1 MKRMSEVFELP
12 VSSGDRGY
20 YADDVFQAGGNGEWC
35 STFCTDEQAQ
45 HAAQAINH
53 VDALADALAAC
64 ADILGEMEATE
75 DVSDTER
82 AYYQAVEALAA
93 YRGDK

>member
-1 MKRMSEVFELP
+1 MKRMSEVFKLP

-45 HAAQAINH
+45 HAAHAINH
-53 VDALADALAAC
+53 VDALADALSALIKMV
-64 ADILGEMEATE
+64 DDKE
-75 DVSDTER
+75 DVDMFRNS
-82 AYYQAVEALAA
+82 AYKESVQALAA

>member
-45 HAAQAINH
+45 HAAYAISH
-53 VDALADALAAC
+53 VDALVDALEAMIDMYC
-64 ADILGEMEATE
+64 AGNLPNKATL
-75 DVSDTER
+75 DASS
-82 AYYQAVEALAA
+82 ALAA

>member
-20 YADDVFQAGGNGEWC
+20 YADDVFQAGGSGEWC

-45 HAAQAINH
+45 HATHAINH
-53 VDALADALAAC
+53 ADALADALASLLEAYFQNGRVTTDDAAC
-64 ADILGEMEATE
+64 ALKVLKSYA
-75 DVSDTER
+75 
-82 AYYQAVEALAA
+82 
-93 YRGDK
+93 GDDK